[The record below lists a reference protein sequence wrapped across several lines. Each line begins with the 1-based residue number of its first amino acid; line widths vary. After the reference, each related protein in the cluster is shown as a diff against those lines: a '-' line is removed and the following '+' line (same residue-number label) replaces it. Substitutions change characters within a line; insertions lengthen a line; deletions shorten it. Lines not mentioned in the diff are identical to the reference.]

1 MAPVAVQDDIR
12 VKGDVS
18 EPKEDETQSSKS
30 IIGIIH
36 PPPEVRNIV
45 DKTASFVCRNGAA
58 FEAKIRLN
66 EQNNQKFNF
75 LSDTDPYHAYYRH
88 KLNEFMEG
96 KGIEPVAAPQ
106 PVAAPTK
113 PAAVQVALEKLQ
125 LKDPP
130 AEYEYIADPPSIS
143 AFDLDIVRLTALF
156 AAKNGRT
163 FINHI
168 MNKEAR
174 SNQFDFLRPQ
184 HSLYTYF
191 TKMVEQYN
199 KVLIPQKSSLEK
211 LKKEIE
217 NPKIILEDV
226 EYRVEWARHEARQKE
241 KELAAAEKERQ
252 MYAQIDWHD
261 FVVVETVDFFA
272 EEQGNFPAPVTI
284 DELGARLLQQERIE
298 KYGEESL
305 QNSEKEKGAAMEEE
319 AEDNEDE
326 NVTSSSIPFKR
337 QDMDM
342 EESDEE
348 EEAFVM
354 PQLHLQKPPN
364 QSKIIKDYDPKKQ
377 KQANRQQDET
387 YVISPFT
394 QEKVK
399 ASDLQKHVK
408 YQLIDPNWK
417 DEREKQIQ
425 QKKAED
431 EVYAAGSDISAS
443 LRDLAD
449 RRTDIFGV
457 EETAIGKKVGETEKD
472 QASNS
477 VQWDGHSGSGREAQ
491 RLASSKVTAEEQIE
505 YTKKTL
511 GLLTDEKLEK
521 IGPKT
526 DEQDN
531 KSNTQVST
539 SNVVVQQLRAAPI
552 LQPLMV
558 VNQPPAPR
566 PVILV
571 QQPVMRPPQ
580 PQLIAVQRPTMVM
593 SHPMV
598 RTPMQMQP
606 LSGMQ
611 QIIQQQTNMGQ
622 QEGPPPSKRSRTE
635 GDLIPADAFNQQHP
649 GPVQFFVQCPTMP
662 EKTEWKLQGQRLQ
675 FKLPLTDE
683 VSVIKALIHEET
695 KMPAGKQKLQLDGL
709 FIKDNNTLA
718 FYNMMQGNIVVLQVK
733 ERGGRRR

>member
-1 MAPVAVQDDIR
+1 
-12 VKGDVS
+12 
-18 EPKEDETQSSKS
+18 
-30 IIGIIH
+30 
-36 PPPEVRNIV
+36 
-45 DKTASFVCRNGAA
+45 
-58 FEAKIRLN
+58 
-66 EQNNQKFNF
+66 
-75 LSDTDPYHAYYRH
+75 
-88 KLNEFMEG
+88 
-96 KGIEPVAAPQ
+96 
-106 PVAAPTK
+106 
-113 PAAVQVALEKLQ
+113 
-125 LKDPP
+125 
-130 AEYEYIADPPSIS
+130 
-143 AFDLDIVRLTALF
+143 
-156 AAKNGRT
+156 
-163 FINHI
+163 
-168 MNKEAR
+168 
-174 SNQFDFLRPQ
+174 
-184 HSLYTYF
+184 
-191 TKMVEQYN
+191 
-199 KVLIPQKSSLEK
+199 
-211 LKKEIE
+211 
-217 NPKIILEDV
+217 
-226 EYRVEWARHEARQKE
+226 
-241 KELAAAEKERQ
+241 
-252 MYAQIDWHD
+252 
-261 FVVVETVDFFA
+261 
-272 EEQGNFPAPVTI
+272 
-284 DELGARLLQQERIE
+284 LQQERIE

-305 QNSEKEKGAAMEEE
+305 QNSEKSATMEEE
-319 AEDNEDE
+319 AESIEDKSIIPT
-326 NVTSSSIPFKR
+326 TSTSTPFKR

-348 EEAFVM
+348 EEATVM
-354 PQLHLQKPPN
+354 PQLYLQKPPN

-377 KQANRQQDET
+377 KQGNRQQDET

-477 VQWDGHSGSGREAQ
+477 VQWDGHSGSGRDAQ

-521 IGPKT
+521 IGPQT
-526 DEQDN
+526 GEQDN
-531 KSNTQVST
+531 KSNTQIST

-558 VNQPPAPR
+558 VNQPPPPR

-593 SHPMV
+593 SHPIV

-611 QIIQQQTNMGQ
+611 QIIQQQTNAGQ
-622 QEGPPPSKRSRTE
+622 QEGPPPAKRSRTE

>member
-1 MAPVAVQDDIR
+1 M
-12 VKGDVS
+12 
-18 EPKEDETQSSKS
+18 
-30 IIGIIH
+30 
-36 PPPEVRNIV
+36 
-45 DKTASFVCRNGAA
+45 
-58 FEAKIRLN
+58 
-66 EQNNQKFNF
+66 
-75 LSDTDPYHAYYRH
+75 
-88 KLNEFMEG
+88 
-96 KGIEPVAAPQ
+96 
-106 PVAAPTK
+106 
-113 PAAVQVALEKLQ
+113 
-125 LKDPP
+125 
-130 AEYEYIADPPSIS
+130 
-143 AFDLDIVRLTALF
+143 
-156 AAKNGRT
+156 
-163 FINHI
+163 
-168 MNKEAR
+168 
-174 SNQFDFLRPQ
+174 
-184 HSLYTYF
+184 
-191 TKMVEQYN
+191 
-199 KVLIPQKSSLEK
+199 
-211 LKKEIE
+211 
-217 NPKIILEDV
+217 
-226 EYRVEWARHEARQKE
+226 
-241 KELAAAEKERQ
+241 
-252 MYAQIDWHD
+252 
-261 FVVVETVDFFA
+261 
-272 EEQGNFPAPVTI
+272 
-284 DELGARLLQQERIE
+284 
-298 KYGEESL
+298 
-305 QNSEKEKGAAMEEE
+305 
-319 AEDNEDE
+319 
-326 NVTSSSIPFKR
+326 
-337 QDMDM
+337 
-342 EESDEE
+342 
-348 EEAFVM
+348 
-354 PQLHLQKPPN
+354 
-364 QSKIIKDYDPKKQ
+364 DYDPKKQ

-431 EVYAAGSDISAS
+431 EVYAAGS
-443 LRDLAD
+443 
-449 RRTDIFGV
+449 DIFGV

-611 QIIQQQTNMGQ
+611 QIMQQQTNMGQ

-695 KMPAGKQKLQLDGL
+695 TMPEKNRMETA
-709 FIKDNNTLA
+709 
-718 FYNMMQGNIVVLQVK
+718 
-733 ERGGRRR
+733 